1 METPSLLSA
10 SSGSTPTAKDIRVF
24 PISAHDAGKIVSSFH
39 YSGKSVQNSQLHLG
53 VFIGERCGGAM
64 QFGPSIDKRRM
75 LGIVRGTKW
84 NEFIELNRMAFSDWL
99 PRNSESRALGFA
111 MRWMKKTYP
120 HLKWVV
126 SFADGTQCGDGAIYR
141 ASGFTLTQIKRNTS
155 MLCMPDGSVIADKTL
170 NNHPV
175 RNSGWWKARG
185 AEPLNGFMLRYI
197 YFLDPTY
204 RARLTVPEIP
214 FSRIAEV
221 GASMYRGKTR
231 VESAG
236 GGTSDFQS
244 ERDGSNPI
252 STLSDC
258 ENSDE

>member
-1 METPSLLSA
+1 MPSA

-155 MLCMPDGSVIADKTL
+155 MLRMPDGSVVADKTL
-170 NNHPV
+170 NNSV
-175 RNSGWWKARG
+175 KNSSWWKARG

-197 YFLDPTY
+197 FFLDESY

-231 VESAG
+231 VESAD
-236 GGTSDFQS
+236 GGTADFQS
-244 ERDGSNPI
+244 VRDGSNPI

-258 ENSDE
+258 GNADE